1 MEGEEQWDEEEEEEE
16 KRVEQAAKEVIVTG
30 PYYLLRCS
38 PAIVYVTVACII
50 YIQYVGRRSDD
61 CLLLLY
67 LSVCLLKQM
76 KDTK

>member
-1 MEGEEQWDEEEEEEE
+1 MEGKEKWEEEEEEK
-16 KRVEQAAKEVIVTG
+16 KRVEQAAKEVVMIG

-38 PAIVYVTVACII
+38 SAIVYMSVTCII

-61 CLLLLY
+61 GLLLLY

-76 KDTK
+76 KDKK